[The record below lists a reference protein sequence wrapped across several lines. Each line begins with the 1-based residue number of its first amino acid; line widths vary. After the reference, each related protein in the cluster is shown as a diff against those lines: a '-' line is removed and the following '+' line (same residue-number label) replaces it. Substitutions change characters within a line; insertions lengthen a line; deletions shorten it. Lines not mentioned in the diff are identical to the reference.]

1 MAQMQAM
8 MAKAGL
14 PPPGKMGPP
23 TAAQAAAAQAA
34 AAGQPAGKVGP
45 TGSPQPVPIPTDG
58 RGQVPLYQGKPV
70 GPVNSPQPVMP
81 LDPRVDLTRPQEA
94 KKTAEFLARHG
105 RGPGSYGR
113 LSTDLDASDD
123 GAYFSR
129 DDAFARNSGG

>member
-1 MAQMQAM
+1 M
-8 MAKAGL
+8 GL
-14 PPPGKMGPP
+14 P
-23 TAAQAAAAQAA
+23 TAAQAVEKT
-34 AAGQPAGKVGP
+34 PAVAN
-45 TGSPQPVPIPTDG
+45 SVPIPADG

-123 GAYFSR
+123 GGYFSR